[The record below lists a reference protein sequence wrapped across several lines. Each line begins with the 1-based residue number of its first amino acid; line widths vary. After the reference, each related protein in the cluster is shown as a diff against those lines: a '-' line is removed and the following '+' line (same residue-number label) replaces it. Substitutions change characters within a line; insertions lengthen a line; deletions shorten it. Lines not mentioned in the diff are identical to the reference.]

1 MRILTQKQEQLLQRE
16 RVILS
21 DLRKALAAYGALEED
36 QSALDDSILQL
47 DDFFLLVVV
56 GEFNA
61 GKSAFINALLGKR
74 VLREGVTP
82 TTTRI
87 NILRYGEEETQNM
100 QSKNI
105 LQLTAPV
112 DLLEDI
118 SIVDTPGTN
127 AVIREHEAITSRF
140 IPRSDLVLFVTSADR
155 PFTESERKFLE
166 EIRDWGKKV
175 LVVLNKIDI
184 LESPEDTTE
193 IQDFIRE
200 NARKY
205 LGITPDVFPVSAQLA
220 LKAKQGQPQLWEPS
234 RFEALE
240 TYLQDT
246 LDETSRL
253 VLKLENPLGVGKTLA
268 ARYANLFQ
276 ERLHLLQED
285 IQMIDDIETQLTM
298 YENDMLETFQYR
310 MADVNQVLLEME
322 QRGQDFFSEHLRL
335 GRVFDLIRKERIQKA
350 FEEEVIRDVPQQIER
365 KVNALIDWMVD
376 ANLRQWQ
383 SVTAHLA
390 ERRQKHKDR
399 MVGDIGTFQYDRE
412 HLIKIINR
420 EAREAV
426 EQYDK
431 SREAHQIAQGAQ
443 TAVAAA
449 AALEVG
455 AIGLGTLITILAST
469 VTADVTG
476 IVLASTL
483 AALGFFVLPA
493 RRRKAKQEMRQKVTD
508 MKKQLLEGLTT
519 HFQAEIERGL
529 HHIRETI
536 APYTR
541 FIRAEREKNRAGVE
555 TFQEVDQSLTQL
567 DLAIQE
573 ITDKN

>member
-16 RVILS
+16 RVILN
-21 DLRKALAAYGALEED
+21 DLRKALAAYGAREED

-61 GKSAFINALLGKR
+61 GKSAFINALLGRR

-87 NILRYGEEETQNM
+87 NILRYGEEETQNV

-166 EIRDWGKKV
+166 QIRDWGKKV

-184 LESPEDTTE
+184 LESPEDITE

-205 LGITPDVFPVSAQLA
+205 LGITPGVFPVSAQLA

-276 ERLHLLQED
+276 ERLRLLQED
-285 IQMIDDIETQLTM
+285 IQMIDDIEAQLTM

-310 MADVNQVLLEME
+310 MADVTQVLLEME

-383 SVTAHLA
+383 SVTEHLA

-412 HLIKIINR
+412 RLIRIINR

-519 HFQAEIERGL
+519 HFQAEIERSL

>member
-1 MRILTQKQEQLLQRE
+1 
-16 RVILS
+16 
-21 DLRKALAAYGALEED
+21 
-36 QSALDDSILQL
+36 
-47 DDFFLLVVV
+47 
-56 GEFNA
+56 
-61 GKSAFINALLGKR
+61 
-74 VLREGVTP
+74 
-82 TTTRI
+82 
-87 NILRYGEEETQNM
+87 
-100 QSKNI
+100 
-105 LQLTAPV
+105 
-112 DLLEDI
+112 
-118 SIVDTPGTN
+118 
-127 AVIREHEAITSRF
+127 
-140 IPRSDLVLFVTSADR
+140 VTSADR

-166 EIRDWGKKV
+166 QIRDWGKKV

-184 LESPEDTTE
+184 LESPEDITE

-205 LGITPDVFPVSAQLA
+205 LGITPGVFPVSAQLA

-276 ERLHLLQED
+276 ERLRLLQED
-285 IQMIDDIETQLTM
+285 IQMIDDIEAQLTM

-310 MADVNQVLLEME
+310 MADVTQVLLEME

-383 SVTAHLA
+383 SVTEHLA

-412 HLIKIINR
+412 RLIRIINR

-519 HFQAEIERGL
+519 HFQAEIERSL